1 MDLIRASCHYC
12 GYNPDGDTTI
22 IIIKSIILPPLIK
35 ITIII
40 IIMLFFLRKVLVA
53 MAMKPSYSKLCRKSV
68 KVLINEV
75 LRMYLFTEIL
85 KPEKNPTIMCCSFRT
100 NKRSFN
106 MAMKKKKI

>member
-22 IIIKSIILPPLIK
+22 IIIIKSIILPPLIK

-40 IIMLFFLRKVLVA
+40 IMLFFLRKVLVA
-53 MAMKPSYSKLCRKSV
+53 VAVKPSYSKLCRKSV
-68 KVLINEV
+68 KALINEV

-85 KPEKNPTIMCCSFRT
+85 KPKKTPTFMCCSFRT

-106 MAMKKKKI
+106 MAMKKKEI